1 MSKLHGRHSKA
12 NNYDSTFSPSPP
24 EVYQVSHL
32 SERAPKEE
40 QAERHRVAVPTHYQK
55 AEKQLRRRQW
65 DPPKKTVPDPPHT
78 IQSDDSKSQPAQ
90 TESSNVRTPP
100 VVRFQDIRCLSS
112 DESLN
117 GIPRDPDPASE
128 PEAAPGTIV
137 SQYSR
142 TSAEI
147 AATGALLAL
156 NHSNIQNTPEFLDN
170 LTLRKHVPPLNAER
184 HVTEESVLGVALMQG
199 SQRDAVGAVTGLQ
212 ITLPLPLPA
221 PNPERVREITWSWDD
236 QRHLKPGMLPAG
248 VAPLMLMQKI
258 NLERTGYVG
267 RLSHVQA
274 AQVRVSEINSGPL
287 TQPTADDTISWTLV
301 RKWIWKVFG
310 PTVGML
316 DEGNSY
322 LVAGR

>member
-12 NNYDSTFSPSPP
+12 NNYDSMFSPSPP
-24 EVYQVSHL
+24 EVHQVSHL

-40 QAERHRVAVPTHYQK
+40 QAERHRVAVRTHYRK
-55 AEKQLRRRQW
+55 AEKQLEKAPMG
-65 DPPKKTVPDPPHT
+65 PPKRQYPTLLTAYSRTTAKV
-78 IQSDDSKSQPAQ
+78 SQLKPNQ
-90 TESSNVRTPP
+90 VT
-100 VVRFQDIRCLSS
+100 FQDIRCLSS

-117 GIPRDPDPASE
+117 GIRRDPDPASE

-170 LTLRKHVPPLNAER
+170 HTLRKHVPPLNAER
-184 HVTEESVLGVALMQG
+184 HVTNNTEESVLGVALMQG
-199 SQRDAVGAVTGLQ
+199 SQKDVVGAVVGLQ

-221 PNPERVREITWSWDD
+221 PNPERMREITWSWDD
-236 QRHLKPGMLPAG
+236 RRHLKPGILPAG
-248 VAPLMLMQKI
+248 AAPLTLMQKI

-267 RLSHVQA
+267 RLSCVQA

-287 TQPTADDTISWTLV
+287 TQPTADDTISWTPV
-301 RKWIWKVFG
+301 RKSIWEVFG